1 MNKKMPNK
9 IYTRGSQ
16 LDCETEKGAYFID
29 KQYSTTNILKNKYPS
44 LIFKH
49 RKLKTAGEDC
59 YVYHN
64 NKLSAVSEI
73 KCRPYIN
80 RDKKIPFTFEILKN
94 RYKNEYLITAEKL
107 YHLQSISKARG
118 IPSFVFFDLPS
129 ESCIVRLKITDSNG
143 EFVTTFEERETMT
156 KYSCNDE
163 KGDTVRLN
171 AFIPIDTPT
180 AEVIKY

>member
-94 RYKNEYLITAEKL
+94 RYKNEYLITAEKIISPSV
-107 YHLQSISKARG
+107 HQQSQRYSI
-118 IPSFVFFDLPS
+118 V
-129 ESCIVRLKITDSNG
+129 CILRS
-143 EFVTTFEERETMT
+143 
-156 KYSCNDE
+156 
-163 KGDTVRLN
+163 TVRELHSSTKN
-171 AFIPIDTPT
+171 
-180 AEVIKY
+180 Y